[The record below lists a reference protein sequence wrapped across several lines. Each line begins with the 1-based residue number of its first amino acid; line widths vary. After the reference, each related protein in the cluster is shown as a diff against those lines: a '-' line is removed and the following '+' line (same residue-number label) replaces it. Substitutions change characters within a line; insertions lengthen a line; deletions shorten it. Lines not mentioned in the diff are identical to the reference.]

1 MAAMIQARVT
11 APVPW
16 LEEDL
21 GVSAC
26 KGREKRGVHIV
37 VKRSVGLAVSV

>member
-21 GVSAC
+21 GVSAR
-26 KGREKRGVHIV
+26 KGREGGREAYI
-37 VKRSVGLAVSV
+37 SSLNAA

>member
-16 LEEDL
+16 LKDL
-21 GVSAC
+21 GVSAH
-26 KGREKRGVHIV
+26 KGREERGVHV
-37 VKRSVGLAVSV
+37 VVECSVRLAVSV